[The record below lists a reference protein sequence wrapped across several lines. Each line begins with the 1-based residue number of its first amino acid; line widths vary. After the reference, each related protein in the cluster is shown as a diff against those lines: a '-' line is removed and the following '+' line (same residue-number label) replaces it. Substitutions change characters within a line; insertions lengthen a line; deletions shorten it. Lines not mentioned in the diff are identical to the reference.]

1 MSTTLTGAPVSPG
14 RVAGVVVT
22 MPAPVPEPPATTDT
36 SGVADAAGADD
47 AVSRLG
53 AATRAVQ
60 DRLTAQAAEATGT
73 AADVLAVTAAM
84 AADPTLASDAERR
97 VREGSSTPER
107 AVWDAANALAA
118 QLEPLGPPLSE
129 RARDVRDVRD
139 RIVAELTGVRPPG
152 VPSPGHP
159 FVLVAEDLAPADT
172 ATLDPAV
179 VVGVVTSG
187 GGPTSHTA
195 ILARALGIPAV
206 VAVHGAEELAE
217 GETVV
222 VDGGAGTV
230 LRDPSDAEVEAARDA
245 VRVERTFDG
254 HGRTADGHRV
264 ELLANVADPEAAKAA
279 VAAHA
284 EGVGLFRTEFCFL
297 GRDVEPTV
305 DEQVAAYRG
314 VLGAFAGRKVVVR
327 TLDAGADKP
336 LPFVTAAD
344 EPNPALGV
352 RGLRTA
358 AKHPEVLDRQLRAIA
373 EAAAAEEAEVWV
385 MAPMV
390 ATADE
395 ARSFVAACERHGLSR
410 AGAMVEVPAAALRSR
425 WVFEHATFGS
435 IGTNDLTQYA
445 MAADR
450 MLGDLAALS
459 TSWQPA
465 VLELVRATCE
475 GAHSRGR
482 PVGVCGEAAAD
493 AVLAPVLVGLGV
505 RSLSM
510 TPRALADVAAVLA
523 EVTFS
528 RCRDL
533 ARVALEQPGADA
545 ARAAVRR
552 ELADVL
558 EPLGL

>member
-1 MSTTLTGAPVSPG
+1 MSTTLTGAAVSPG
-14 RVAGVVVT
+14 RAAGVVVT
-22 MPAPVPEPPATTDT
+22 MPVPVPEPPRATVAETE
-36 SGVADAAGADD
+36 ADAA
-47 AVSRLG
+47 VERVQ
-53 AATRAVQ
+53 AATAAVQ
-60 DRLTAQAAEATGT
+60 EALLARAAQATGT
-73 AADVLAVTAAM
+73 VADVLSVTAAM

-97 VREGSSTPER
+97 VRDEGSTAER
-107 AVWDAANALAA
+107 AVWDAADALAA
-118 QLEPLGPPLSE
+118 QLETLGPPLSE

-139 RIVAELTGVRPPG
+139 RVVAELTGVRPPG

-179 VVGVVTSG
+179 VVGIVTSG

-195 ILARALGIPAV
+195 ILARTLGIPAV
-206 VAVHGAEELAE
+206 VAVQGAEEIAE
-217 GETVV
+217 GETIVL
-222 VDGGAGTV
+222 DGGAGTV
-230 LRDPSDAEVEAARDA
+230 LREPADAEVEAARNA

-254 HGRTADGHRV
+254 HGRTSDGHRV
-264 ELLANVADPEAAKAA
+264 ELLANVADPAAAQAA
-279 VAAHA
+279 VAANA

-297 GRDVEPTV
+297 GRDAEPSVE
-305 DEQVAAYRG
+305 EQVAAYRG
-314 VLGAFAGRKVVVR
+314 VLAAFAGRKVVVR

-336 LPFVTAAD
+336 LPFVTADD

-358 AKHPEVLDRQLRAIA
+358 AAHPEVLDRQLQAIA
-373 EAAAAEEAEVWV
+373 EAAAAEAADVWV

-390 ATADE
+390 ATTPE
-395 ARSFVAACERHGLSR
+395 ARSFADACERHGLRR
-410 AGAMVEVPAAALRSR
+410 AGVMVEVPAAALRAR

-450 MLGDLAALS
+450 MLGDLAPLS

-475 GAHSRGR
+475 GAAAHGR

-505 RSLSM
+505 KSLSM

-523 EVTFS
+523 KVSFA
-528 RCRDL
+528 RCREL
-533 ARVALEQPGADA
+533 AHLALERPTADA
-545 ARAAVRR
+545 ARTAVRGA
-552 ELADVL
+552 LAEVL
-558 EPLGL
+558 DHLAL

>member
-14 RVAGVVVT
+14 RAADVVVT
-22 MPAPVPEPPATTDT
+22 MPAPVPEPPEAT
-36 SGVADAAGADD
+36 VAESPSEIDAAVGRLTAASE
-47 AVSRLG
+47 AVTERLG
-53 AATRAVQ
+53 ALADA
-60 DRLTAQAAEATGT
+60 ATGT
-73 AADVLAVTAAM
+73 AAEVLAVTAAM
-84 AADPTLASDAERR
+84 AADPTLAADAERR
-97 VREGSSTPER
+97 VRESRLTPER

-139 RIVAELTGVRPPG
+139 RLVAELTGVRPPG

-172 ATLDPAV
+172 ATLDPESV
-179 VVGVVTSG
+179 VAVVTSG

-206 VAVHGAEELAE
+206 VAVRGADDLAE

-222 VDGGAGTV
+222 VDGGVGTV
-230 LRDPSDAEVEAARDA
+230 VRDPSAEQVEAARRA

-254 HGRTADGHRV
+254 TGRTADGHRV
-264 ELLANVADPEAAKAA
+264 ELLANVADPEGAKAA

-297 GRDVEPTV
+297 GRDTEPSL
-305 DEQVAAYRG
+305 DDQVAAYRG
-314 VLGAFAGRKVVVR
+314 VLAEFAGRKVVVR

-336 LPFVTAAD
+336 LPFVTADD

-358 AKHPEVLDRQLRAIA
+358 VAHPEVLDRQLQAVA
-373 EAAAAEEAEVWV
+373 DAAAAENADVWV

-390 ATADE
+390 ATTGE
-395 ARSFVAACERHGLSR
+395 ARAFAEACDKHGLARS
-410 AGAMVEVPAAALRSR
+410 GAMVEVPAAALRSR

-450 MLGDLAALS
+450 MLGDLAELS

-475 GAHSRGR
+475 GARANAR

-505 RSLSM
+505 TSLSM

-523 EVTFS
+523 EVTFA
-528 RCRDL
+528 RCREL
-533 ARVALEQPGADA
+533 AQVALEQPDAGA
-545 ARAAVRR
+545 ARDAVRR
-552 ELADVL
+552 ELAGVL

>member
-14 RVAGVVVT
+14 RAAGVVVT
-22 MPAPVPEPPATTDT
+22 MPAPVPEPPAETI
-36 SGVADAAGADD
+36 DASAADD

-53 AATRAVQ
+53 AATSAVR
-60 DRLTAQAAEATGT
+60 DRLAAQAAQATGT

-84 AADPTLASDAERR
+84 AADPTLARDAERR
-97 VREGSSTPER
+97 VREGSLTPGR

-139 RIVAELTGVRPPG
+139 RIVAELTGERPPG

-172 ATLDPAV
+172 ATLDPEAV
-179 VVGVVTSG
+179 VAIATSA

-206 VAVHGAEELAE
+206 VAVRGADELAD

-230 LRDPSDAEVEAARDA
+230 LRDPSEAEVAAARDA
-245 VRVERTFDG
+245 VRVEREFDG

-264 ELLANVADPEAAKAA
+264 ELLANVADPQAAQAA

-297 GRDVEPTV
+297 GRDVEPSV
-305 DEQVAAYRG
+305 EEQVAAYRG
-314 VLGAFAGRKVVVR
+314 VLSAFGGRKVVVR

-336 LPFVTAAD
+336 LPFVTADD

-358 AKHPEVLDRQLRAIA
+358 VAHPEVLDRQLEAIA
-373 EAAAAEEAEVWV
+373 RAAAAESADVWV

-390 ATADE
+390 ATTDE
-395 ARSFVAACERHGLSR
+395 ARSFVAACEAHGLGR
-410 AGAMVEVPAAALRSR
+410 AGAMIEVPAAALRSR

-450 MLGDLAALS
+450 LLGDLATLS

-475 GAHSRGR
+475 GAHAHGR

-523 EVTFS
+523 EVSFA

-533 ARVALEQPGADA
+533 ARVALEQPDADA

-552 ELADVL
+552 ELSDVL
-558 EPLGL
+558 EALVL